1 MSSPLSITVDQL
13 TDSLKYKNGYIILE
27 KEKLS
32 VIDFFNKAK
41 QIIHEVNEP
50 EIVELINR
58 KVKKIYLIHQNEN
71 SILRGLANRFFSN
84 SQPNIIEVKDACTE
98 CLEDAERIAGEQ
110 RKEIIKKN
118 PLYKQMGRPNLAIKL
133 SSKTIPFTILVHK
146 NLMLEKSALFRDLLD
161 GSFGQILGED
171 NDSKVK
177 IPQTPVDAQFT
188 DQEIYGVSITALLTL
203 VEYFYSN
210 QWHFHKEDLMEVARA
225 ASYLQCPLRNIHLS
239 DVVALLNSEFRDCVW
254 EYALELA
261 KYPLEKPDSP
271 DALHQYDLLDFIAV
285 NAKEGPEKA
294 RALNLLGQSCL
305 QYSAK
310 YKAVELLDEGIELL
324 KIAAEGNDSEA
335 MWELYKYYD
344 QAKPRDQFEA
354 DTWLSQAI
362 ACNHPSAICELA
374 IMHNK
379 KKNFSEAEKF
389 FLLAEKLGYPK
400 ASNHLGLMF
409 ENDLK
414 DYKKALEHYEIGA
427 ARGNKYCYYNAGK
440 IYEEGRGIA
449 RNLFTALV
457 CYKKSQELGCS
468 EAVEKVRSL
477 IKTYHLG
484 SFNLTDPQSIC
495 TIGNQFKNG
504 IADLKKDLSQAE
516 NFYLGALEKGS
527 AEAAFQL
534 GEIYEDGKLSKDLKK
549 AFFYYKKA
557 SKMGNSSSLLKLGK
571 FFENGF
577 GTQIKLHKALKYYR
591 RAAELGFRK
600 ITNEKILRILKE
612 LADGNDLDAMWELF
626 LFFSEENQNKEAEA
640 WLEKAAANDHP
651 LAIKAMHI
659 LQRAKEGDGDAMWQ
673 LFLLF
678 TEKNQKKEAQRWLK
692 MAIDSSHSILAIDS
706 SHSIL

>member
-1 MSSPLSITVDQL
+1 METLSSPLSIIVDQL
-13 TDSLKYKNGYIILE
+13 TDSLKYKNGYIFLE

-50 EIVELINR
+50 EIIELINR

-71 SILRGLANRFFSN
+71 SILSGLANRFFSS
-84 SQPNIIEVKDACTE
+84 SQPSIIEVKDACTK
-98 CLEDAERIAGEQ
+98 CLEEAERIAGEQ
-110 RKEIIKKN
+110 RKEIIKKI

-146 NLMLEKSALFRDLLD
+146 NLIMEKSALFRELLD

-177 IPQTPVDAQFT
+177 IPQTPVDALFT

-210 QWHFHKEDLMEVARA
+210 QWHFHKEDLMEIARA
-225 ASYLQCPLRNIHLS
+225 ASYLQYPLRNIHLS
-239 DVVALLNSEFRDCVW
+239 DVVALLNSEFRHCVW
-254 EYALELA
+254 EYALELV
-261 KYPLEKPDSP
+261 KYPLEKPGSP

-310 YKAVELLDEGIELL
+310 YNAVELIDEGIELL
-324 KIAAEGNDSEA
+324 KIAAEGNDADA

-344 QAKPRDQFEA
+344 QAKPRDQFEV

-362 ACNHPSAICELA
+362 ACNHPSAIYELA
-374 IMHNK
+374 IMHRK

-389 FLLAEKLGYPK
+389 FLLAEKLGDPK

-440 IYEEGRGIA
+440 MYEEGRGVA
-449 RNLFTALV
+449 RNLFTASM
-457 CYKKSQELGCS
+457 CYTKSQELGCS

-477 IKTYHLG
+477 IKTYHLD
-484 SFNLTDPQSIC
+484 NLNLKDPQSIC
-495 TIGNQFKNG
+495 TIGNQFKKG

-527 AEAAFQL
+527 AEAAFRL
-534 GEIYEDGKLSKDLKK
+534 AEMCEDGSPVKDLKK
-549 AFFYYKKA
+549 ALFYYKKA
-557 SKMGNSSSLLKLGK
+557 SKMGNTSALIKLGK

-577 GTQIKLHKALKYYR
+577 GMDIKLYKALKYYR
-591 RAAELGFRK
+591 RAAESGLNKFA
-600 ITNEKILRILKE
+600 NEKILNILNE
-612 LADGNDLDAMWELF
+612 LAEGGDFDAMWELF
-626 LFFSEENQNKEAEA
+626 LFFSEENLNKEAEA

-651 LAIKAMHI
+651 LALNTMPI
-659 LQRAKEGDGDAMWQ
+659 LQRAKENDVDAMRQ

-692 MAIDSSHSILAIDS
+692 LAVDNNHSIF
-706 SHSIL
+706 